1 MLLSS
6 LFVPSRAIL
15 RGKTEICEAVEAT
28 LDVEVLVTRAVNGVE
43 SHDIE
48 SEV

>member
-1 MLLSS
+1 M
-6 LFVPSRAIL
+6 PSHPIP
-15 RGKTEICEAVEAT
+15 RGKTEICVFVEAE

-43 SHDIE
+43 IHDIE